1 MRRSFPLSAI
11 VTALVL
17 AGCAGTG
24 EHRTGS
30 PVAATQDAPAPAGTT
45 TSTTTSTVA
54 SAGVNLTAASGS
66 LASGQ
71 LKLMPMTGGV
81 HVTGTVG
88 GLKPNGSHG
97 FHIHEK
103 GDCSAVDASSA
114 GGHFNPAAKPHGRV
128 TNPQHHAGDNDNLVA
143 NAEGVATVN
152 AHFSGVVLGGGGA
165 NDVIGKAVVVHADP
179 HDYTSQ
185 PAGNAGARIA
195 CGVISAG

>member
-1 MRRSFPLSAI
+1 MEIQMRKTISLSTFA
-11 VTALVL
+11 AMLVL
-17 AGCAGTG
+17 AGCAGTS

-30 PVAATQDAPAPAGTT
+30 PVAAQDTPGPPS
-45 TSTTTSTVA
+45 TSTSTSTVA
-54 SAGVNLTAASGS
+54 SASVNLAAASGS

-71 LKLMPMTGGV
+71 LKLMPMADGV

-88 GLKPNGSHG
+88 GLKPNSMHG

-152 AHFSGVVLGGGGA
+152 AHFPGVVLGGGA

-179 HDYTSQ
+179 DDYTSQ

>member
-1 MRRSFPLSAI
+1 MEIQMRRSFSLSTIA
-11 VTALVL
+11 TALVL

-30 PVAATQDAPAPAGTT
+30 PVATTQDAPAPA
-45 TSTTTSTVA
+45 STSTVA

-71 LKLMPMTGGV
+71 LKLMPMADGV

-88 GLKPNGSHG
+88 GLKPNGTHG
-97 FHIHEK
+97 FHVHEK

-114 GGHFNPAAKPHGRV
+114 GGHFNPAAKPHGRM

-152 AHFSGVVLGGGGA
+152 AHFAGVVMGDGGA
-165 NDVIGKAVVVHADP
+165 NDVVGKAVVVHADP
-179 HDYTSQ
+179 DDYTSQ
-185 PAGNAGARIA
+185 PAGNAGSRIA

>member
-1 MRRSFPLSAI
+1 MRKTFSLSTI
-11 VTALVL
+11 VAVLVL

-30 PVAATQDAPAPAGTT
+30 PVATQDAPAPPN
-45 TSTTTSTVA
+45 TSTSTVA
-54 SAGVNLTAASGS
+54 SASVNLTAASGS

-71 LKLMPMTGGV
+71 LKLMPMAGGV
-81 HVTGTVG
+81 HITGTVG
-88 GLKPNGSHG
+88 GLKPNGTHG

-114 GGHFNPAAKPHGRV
+114 GGHFNPAAKPHGRM

-143 NAEGVATVN
+143 NTEGVATVN
-152 AHFSGVVLGGGGA
+152 AHFAGVVLGGGGA
-165 NDVIGKAVVVHADP
+165 TDVVGKAVVVHADP
-179 HDYTSQ
+179 DDYTSQ
-185 PAGNAGARIA
+185 PAGNAGSRIA